1 MTFEERTATIFKWLT
16 EDLLGQ
22 YTRPTYLSDE
32 RSRAE
37 ITDMT
42 ELINADIPRTM
53 TETGL
58 PELLKGV
65 GTALKRRHGSRQ
77 WPTVKLL
84 LTALSD
90 ALHPRGRGDY
100 TDDEVELAMIDRL
113 AVWYKK
119 HGDEMPSCGSVTR
132 TDALIERGVLTP
144 MTAWNG
150 RFLMNKKAHDQ
161 ALEDFENT
169 GKDFFDAT

>member
-1 MTFEERTATIFKWLT
+1 MTYEERKRQIFAWLT

-32 RSRAE
+32 RSRSE
-37 ITDMT
+37 ITDMV
-42 ELINADIPRTM
+42 ELINSDIPRTT

-58 PELLKGV
+58 TELLRDT

-90 ALHPRGRGDY
+90 ALHPRGRGDQ
-100 TDDEVELAMIDRL
+100 TDDEVELAMIERMG
-113 AVWYKK
+113 VWYRK
-119 HGDEMPSCGSVTR
+119 HGDQMPSCGSVTR
-132 TDALIERGVLTP
+132 TDALISRGVLTP
-144 MTAWNG
+144 MTAWKG
-150 RFLMNKKAHDQ
+150 GFFMTKKTHDQ

-169 GKDFFDAT
+169 GQDFFDAT